1 MHDHNCDEPTND
13 PGVRRVFD
21 RIMDLTDSQ
30 RCQLF
35 DLVRM
40 HQEGRITQDDLNEYG
55 ETMPSDQQPELA
67 IFIERIQLP

>member
-1 MHDHNCDEPTND
+1 MQDHPCARPTND

-30 RCQLF
+30 RDELF
-35 DLVRM
+35 DLLHM
-40 HQEGRITQDDLNEYG
+40 HQEGLVTEDRLDEYG
-55 ETMPSDQQPELA
+55 ETTPAGHPEEMA